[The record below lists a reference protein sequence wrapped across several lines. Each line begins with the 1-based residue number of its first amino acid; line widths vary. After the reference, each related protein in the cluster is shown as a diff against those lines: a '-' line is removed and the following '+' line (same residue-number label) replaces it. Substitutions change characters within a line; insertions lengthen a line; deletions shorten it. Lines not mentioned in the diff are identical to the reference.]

1 MKIFVREL
9 FWLVLS
15 TVLSLILGFVFLEL
29 IELTS
34 TQRTLQP
41 IEQVFS
47 VELYLIGCLISIVAI
62 YIVRIIFIA
71 IKMFT
76 RD

>member
-15 TVLSLILGFVFLEL
+15 AVLSFILGFVFLEL

>member
-15 TVLSLILGFVFLEL
+15 AVLSLILGFVFLEL